1 MMVQL
6 EVLEVEALE
15 NVTELDVGLGIDDI
29 AVRDISESISWN
41 ATEFIPDDFEIVG
54 LVDSIGDLTT

>member
-1 MMVQL
+1 M
-6 EVLEVEALE
+6 EVEALE
-15 NVTELDVGLGIDDI
+15 NVTEVDVGLGIDDI

>member
-1 MMVQL
+1 MVQL

-29 AVRDISESISWN
+29 AVRDIYLKVYHEMPQNLFQMILKLW
-41 ATEFIPDDFEIVG
+41 G
-54 LVDSIGDLTT
+54 W